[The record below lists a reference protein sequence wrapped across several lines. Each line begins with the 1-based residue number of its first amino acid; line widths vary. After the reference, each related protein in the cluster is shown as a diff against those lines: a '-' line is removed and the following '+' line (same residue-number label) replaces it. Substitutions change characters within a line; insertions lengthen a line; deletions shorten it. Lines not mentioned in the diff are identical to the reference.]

1 MKNYRG
7 ALKICM
13 SFGAEYLETEVYL
26 YVIEDIY
33 C

>member
-1 MKNYRG
+1 MKNYRA